1 VHLLFQWVRLV
12 RLSFV
17 CLNPS
22 VSFIDLIEHIECF
35 ADRCSNRVASVD
47 ELSLVTDVLVEVI
60 KQLLGISTL
69 TFGIRSYSQRNI
81 FSVSH
86 STPDSLVFVGGR
98 TSRLLQSVEQFVW

>member
-22 VSFIDLIEHIECF
+22 VSFIDPIEHIECF

-60 KQLLGISTL
+60 KQLLGI
-69 TFGIRSYSQRNI
+69 RR
-81 FSVSH
+81 
-86 STPDSLVFVGGR
+86 
-98 TSRLLQSVEQFVW
+98 